1 MDVLKNKSYKSYNG
15 LSRYSNFPIYYNSLD
30 NKYVGGT
37 TAYLDNTT
45 IYTLYEVKKGDTFDS
60 IALDAYNNPTYY
72 WIILSYN
79 HIQDPFEEP
88 KEGTY
93 LRIPSKSTIRYDM

>member
-1 MDVLKNKSYKSYNG
+1 MNVLKNKSYNSYNR
-15 LSRYSNFPIYYNSLD
+15 LSRYSSFPIYYNTLD

-37 TAYLDNTT
+37 TAYLDDTT
-45 IYTLYEVKKGDTFDS
+45 VYTLYKVEQGDTWDS

-79 HIQDPFEEP
+79 HLQDPFEGPEV
-88 KEGTY
+88 GTY
-93 LRIPSKSTIRYDM
+93 IRIPSKSTIRYNI